1 MLPGKRQGALGV
13 LAQPMSESARFSS
26 LRRWR
31 RVLGF
36 LEGQQWAVGV
46 ILCLALGCAGL
57 SALEPLLLKRVVDG
71 LSGGLGAAVAWG
83 ILLLLGMTL
92 VREGLTALQSWLT
105 WRTRLHVQYKLQEAS
120 VGRLHC
126 LPVSF
131 HRQEGVGALM
141 TRLDRGIQ
149 GLVGAVGEM
158 AFNVIPSL
166 VYLVVAV
173 VIMLQLDWRLAL
185 GVLVFAPF
193 PALIAT
199 VAAPAQTVRERRLME
214 RWVGIYSRFN
224 EVLSGIVTVK
234 SFAMEHR
241 EKQRFLTQVREANG
255 VVVRGVGL
263 DALVGLSQGAM
274 VLMAR
279 GAALGAGAWLV
290 ARGEMT
296 VGTLVA
302 FLGYVGGLFGPVQGL
317 SGTYKALRTASVSLE
332 QVFSILDAQDSLG
345 DAPDARE
352 VTHVQGAVTF
362 RGLRFRWPGQERYL
376 LEGIDLH
383 VRPGES
389 IALVGP
395 SGAGKT
401 TLMSLLCRLYDP
413 QEGQVLVDGRDI
425 RTLKQASLRRNIGV
439 VLQDSLLFNES
450 VRNNI
455 AYGRPGASLE
465 EIIAVAQAAHAHEFI
480 VQLPEGYDT
489 VVGERGSRLSA
500 GERQRIAIARSLLKN
515 PPILVLDEPTS
526 ALDAESEAL
535 VQEALLRL
543 MKGRTT
549 FSIAHRLSTVVGAD
563 RILVLKSG
571 QLLEQGSHTEL
582 MRQGGYYASLVR
594 RQTQGLLPGL
604 PSTSAA

>member
-1 MLPGKRQGALGV
+1 
-13 LAQPMSESARFSS
+13 MSKSVRFSS
-26 LRRWR
+26 LRRWW

-83 ILLLLGMTL
+83 ILLLLGMTV
-92 VREGLTALQSWLT
+92 VREGLTALQNWLT

-149 GLVGAVGEM
+149 GLVSAVGEM
-158 AFNVIPSL
+158 AFNVIPAL
-166 VYLVVAV
+166 VYLLVAV
-173 VIMLQLDWRLAL
+173 VIMVQLNWRLAL

-199 VAAPAQTVRERRLME
+199 VAAPAQTARERRLME
-214 RWVGIYSRFN
+214 RWVSIYSRFN

-241 EKQRFLTQVREANG
+241 EKQRFLTQVCEANG

-279 GAALGAGAWLV
+279 GVALGVGAWLV
-290 ARGEMT
+290 TRGEMT

-362 RGLRFRWPGQERYL
+362 RGIRFRWPGQERYL
-376 LEGIDLH
+376 LNGIDLH

-413 QEGQVLVDGRDI
+413 EEGQVLVDGRDL

-455 AYGRPGASLE
+455 AYGRPGASME
-465 EIIAVAQAAHAHEFI
+465 EIVAAARAAHAHEFI

-500 GERQRIAIARSLLKN
+500 GERQRIAIARSLLKD

-563 RILVLKSG
+563 RILVLKDG
-571 QLLEQGSHTEL
+571 QLIEEGSHTEL

-594 RQTQGLLPGL
+594 RQTQGLLIEL